1 MHIPLARRWARTGAR
16 TGPFADPGLD
26 TMSTYGA
33 AAPSRWSTVGGTLLT
48 LAMVLGLARALFGEG
63 LAGFSQ
69 ALPRDPWFYIASVA
83 LYLTVPVGDFVIFR
97 RLWRLPAAGF
107 AALLK
112 KGIANEVVLG
122 YAGEVYFYSWAKARA
137 QMVAAPFGAVKD
149 VSILSAL
156 AGNVVTLLLVALALP
171 FAYRAVPP
179 DLGLSLV
186 WSVGVVIATSLP
198 FLIFARRVF
207 SLPKGARWWIF
218 AVHMARLGAAA
229 FLVAIVWRL
238 GLPELGLGS
247 LMILSAGRML
257 VGRLPLVPNKDLLF
271 ANFTVLLVGQD
282 AGVSA
287 VVAITAAFTLVLH
300 LALTLVF
307 GLQAL
312 MRKF

>member
-1 MHIPLARRWARTGAR
+1 MHAPLAP
-16 TGPFADPGLD
+16 TGPMADSGRVAMLQ
-26 TMSTYGA
+26 
-33 AAPSRWSTVGGTLLT
+33 AAPERSSRWSTVGGTLLT
-48 LAMVLGLARALFGEG
+48 LAMLLGLARALFGGG
-63 LAGFSQ
+63 LAGFAQ
-69 ALPRDPWFYIASVA
+69 ALPRDPWFYVASVA

-156 AGNVVTLLLVALALP
+156 AGNVVTLLLVVLALP
-171 FAYRAVPP
+171 FAYQAVPP
-179 DLGLSLV
+179 EYGGSLL
-186 WSVGVVIATSLP
+186 WSVGLVIATSVP
-198 FLIFARRVF
+198 FLIFSRRVF
-207 SLPKGARWWIF
+207 SLAVPVRWWIF
-218 AVHMARLGAAA
+218 GVHMARLAAA
-229 FLVAIVWRL
+229 ATLVAVVWRL
-238 GLPELGLGS
+238 GLPGLGLGS

-271 ANFTVLLVGQD
+271 ANFTVLLVGEG

-300 LALTLVF
+300 LALTVAF

-312 MRKF
+312 VRKL

>member
-1 MHIPLARRWARTGAR
+1 M
-16 TGPFADPGLD
+16 ADPGRD
-26 TMSTYGA
+26 AVSSYGA
-33 AAPSRWSTVGGTLLT
+33 ATPSRWSTVGGTLLT
-48 LAMVLGLARALFGEG
+48 LAMLLGLTRALFGGG

-69 ALPRDPWFYIASVA
+69 ALPRDPWFYIASIA

-122 YAGEVYFYSWAKARA
+122 YAGEVYFYTWARARA
-137 QMVAAPFGAVKD
+137 QMIAAPFGAVKD

-156 AGNVVTLLLVALALP
+156 AGNVVTLLLVVLALP

-179 DLGLSLV
+179 ELGSSLM

-207 SLPKGARWWIF
+207 SLPQGVRWWIF
-218 AVHMARLGAAA
+218 AAHMARLGAAA
-229 FLVAIVWRL
+229 LLVAIVWRL

-247 LMILSAGRML
+247 LIILSAGRML

-300 LALTLVF
+300 LLLTLVF
-307 GLQAL
+307 GLHAL